1 MKLRDLIFITSF
13 PLVVIGP
20 ILVGVISYQFLKE
33 ITFDK
38 LQVVNALHTK
48 DFVELHVNARHDILV
63 KNKMDG
69 LKNYVKAYK
78 DEVVVEAQSEDESY
92 KGSFVIVEN
101 QGERFFYNKGYFV
114 GVTDLELNSSLAG
127 LQRGDR
133 ILNLSGEKYVFS
145 KLQFAPWK
153 WDIYGLYP
161 VEETSELLREVA
173 FAAFLVCG
181 LILVVLFT
189 VTSLMYRYFVIKPL
203 SEISSFSERLS
214 HLHLEGRLRIKSPEE
229 FRVLSKHLDRMR
241 ISLTENIGRIE
252 KANEELSQFSYRTS
266 HDLKSPLTASKKL
279 TEYILQD
286 IESGDFEEAKSSV
299 KRVQSQVTKLESLV
313 DDVLSLTKIDLITEN
328 EVEFNIKALIDDI
341 VDKRK
346 TFFEEDCCTFSV
358 IVDLTDP
365 IISGHKIR
373 YQQIIENLVSN
384 GFKYKDET
392 KQNPYVKLHVVSAGE
407 RLSITV
413 EDNGVGIPD
422 KHHSEIYQMF
432 KRFHPSLASGS
443 GLGLAIVKKHVE
455 RMQGSIHLTSSQ
467 QGSTFRVD
475 IKRK

>member
-1 MKLRDLIFITSF
+1 MKLRDLLFITSF

-33 ITFDK
+33 STFEK
-38 LQVVNALHTK
+38 LQVVNTIHTE
-48 DFVELHVNARHDILV
+48 DFVELHINARHDILV

-78 DEVVVEAQSEDESY
+78 DEVIVEVQSEDESY
-92 KGSFVIVEN
+92 EGSFVIVDN

-114 GVTDLELNSSLAG
+114 GVTDSELRANLVALKQG
-127 LQRGDR
+127 AR
-133 ILNLSGEKYVFS
+133 IINLNGEKYVFS
-145 KLQFAPWK
+145 KLPFLPWK

-161 VEETSELLREVA
+161 IEETSELLKEVA
-173 FAAFLVCG
+173 FAVFLVCG
-181 LILVVLFT
+181 LILVALFT

-203 SEISSFSERLS
+203 SEISLFSERLS
-214 HLHLEGRLRIKSPEE
+214 NLALEGRLRIKSPEE

-241 ISLTENIGRIE
+241 VSLTENIGKIE

-279 TEYILQD
+279 TEYILLD
-286 IESGDFEEAKSSV
+286 IENGDLEEAKNSV

-313 DDVLSLTKIDLITEN
+313 DDVLSLTKIDLNTEN
-328 EVEFNIKALIDDI
+328 EIEFDLKELIDDI

-346 TFFEEDCCTFSV
+346 TFFEDDCCTFSV
-358 IVDLTDP
+358 SVDLDDP
-365 IISGHKIR
+365 KIRGHKIR

-384 GFKYKDET
+384 GFKYKDE
-392 KQNPYVKLHVVSAGE
+392 KKENPYVKLRAVSVGD

-455 RMQGSIHLTSSQ
+455 RMQGSIHFSSSQ
-467 QGSTFRVD
+467 QGSTFQVD

>member
-1 MKLRDLIFITSF
+1 MKLRDLLFITSF

-33 ITFDK
+33 STFDK
-38 LQVVNALHTK
+38 LQVVNAIHTE
-48 DFVELHVNARHDILV
+48 DFVELHITARHDILV

-78 DEVVVEAQSEDESY
+78 DEVVVEIQSEDESY
-92 KGSFVIVEN
+92 EGSFVVVDN
-101 QGERFFYNKGYFV
+101 QGDHFFYNREYFV
-114 GVTDLELNSSLAG
+114 GVTDSELGMSLAG
-127 LQRGDR
+127 LKQGTR
-133 ILNLSGEKYVFS
+133 IIELKGKKYVFS
-145 KLQFAPWK
+145 KLQFLPWK

-161 VEETSELLREVA
+161 IEETSELLKEVA
-173 FAAFLVCG
+173 FAVFLVCG
-181 LILVVLFT
+181 LILVALFT

-203 SEISSFSERLS
+203 SEINSFSERLS
-214 HLHLEGRLRIKSPEE
+214 NLALDGRLRIKSPEE
-229 FRVLSKHLDRMR
+229 FRALSKHLDRMR
-241 ISLTENIGRIE
+241 VSLTENIGKIE

-286 IESGDFEEAKSSV
+286 IDSGDIEEAKSSV

-328 EVEFNIKALIDDI
+328 EIEFDLNALIDDI

-346 TFFEEDCCTFSV
+346 TFFEDDCCVFSASV
-358 IVDLTDP
+358 ELADP

-384 GFKYKDET
+384 GFKYQDEQ
-392 KQNPYVKLHVVSAGE
+392 KENPYVKLHVACVGDL
-407 RLSITV
+407 LSIIV

-422 KHHSEIYQMF
+422 KYHNEIYQMF

-455 RMQGSIHLTSSQ
+455 KMQGSIHFSSSP
-467 QGSTFRVD
+467 QGTIFQVD
-475 IKRK
+475 IKRN